1 MTADLPRLPNS
12 APAWQRDGQDHVW
25 MPYTQMQTTAP
36 PLPVA
41 RTDGVRIIL
50 EDGRE
55 LIDGTASWWTACHG
69 YNHPHITAAIAKQ
82 ANEMPHVMFGGL
94 SHEPA
99 FALASRLAAL
109 TPGDLNRVFYADG
122 GSVAVEVAMKMALQY
137 FINRGEPNRKRF
149 VSFLGGY
156 HGDTFGAMSVCD
168 PEDGMHRLFADSMPK
183 NHVFPLPGS
192 ATDMTG
198 LKDFLDDNH
207 EEIAA
212 VIIEPLV
219 QGAAGMQM
227 HDATLLQGL
236 RNICDDNGVL
246 LIFDEIFTGFGR
258 TGSLFACEEADV
270 VPDILC
276 IGKALT
282 GGTMPLSAAIARE
295 HVFEAFLSDD
305 PSAAL
310 MHGPTFMANP
320 LSCAAANASLDLF
333 EQGEWKDRVAQIEQ
347 HLTEK
352 LRPCA
357 DMSGVVDVRIKGAIA
372 AIELDSIGDA
382 DALKRAF
389 VDNGVFLRPIGNVVY
404 LTPPFVIGDEDLAKL
419 TDALVTVLS
428 DMVGGHTSET
438 ALPVR

>member
-69 YNHPHITAAIAKQ
+69 YNHPHITAAISKQ
-82 ANEMPHVMFGGL
+82 AAEMPHVMFGGL

-137 FINRGEPNRKRF
+137 FINKGHAGRTRF

-168 PEDGMHRLFADSMPK
+168 PEDGMHSLFADTMPK
-183 NHVFPLPGS
+183 NHIRPLPET
-192 ATDMTG
+192 AVEMAAFRT
-198 LKDFLDDNH
+198 FL
-207 EEIAA
+207 EEECDGIAA

-219 QGAAGMQM
+219 QGAAGMRM
-227 HDATLLQGL
+227 HGADVLQGL
-236 RNICDDNGVL
+236 REACDSTGTL

-258 TGSLFACEEADV
+258 TGSLFACEEAGV
-270 VPDILC
+270 VPDIMC

-282 GGTMPLSAAIARE
+282 GGTMPLSAAIARD
-295 HVFEAFLSDD
+295 HVFEAFLSDE
-305 PSAAL
+305 PGAAL

-333 EQGEWKDRVAQIEQ
+333 EDGTWKSRVQHIEA
-347 HLTEK
+347 K
-352 LRPCA
+352 LRQAFMPQA
-357 DMSGVVDVRIKGAIA
+357 FEHGIRSVRVQGAIA
-372 AIELDSIGDA
+372 AIELEDIGDA

-389 VDNGVFLRPIGNVVY
+389 VDHGVFLRPIGNVVY
-404 LTPPFVIGDEDLAKL
+404 MTPPFIIADEDLDSL
-419 TDALVTVLS
+419 TGAVVDVLS
-428 DMVGGHTSET
+428 RLEPGKET